1 MHAGYEKSTEVGI
14 SLFQRKSSSYIST
27 PRDNPYAGSTLW
39 VRQVPD
45 QLTVVPSSVLPVV
58 SEEGESEASCSSG
71 TSIFCEGATRVCA
84 ISEEASCKSGVHG
97 IVELQLS
104 TAATVSGPTVAV
116 PFILDTGSQ
125 YNVISIAVLNILQ
138 LKFPGIDIVRP
149 ANFSVG
155 MANQTIAP
163 VLGITMA
170 IDVMITSGAAGPL
183 RLGGIEFVV
192 VNGTS
197 DLLLLGHS
205 TMIKRFGIDRR

>member
-71 TSIFCEGATRVCA
+71 TSILEVLCEGTARVCA

-97 IVELQLS
+97 IVHT
-104 TAATVSGPTVAV
+104 TAEYSSNCVRSYCCRS
-116 PFILDTGSQ
+116 FHTGYREPVQRDQHGSF
-125 YNVISIAVLNILQ
+125 
-138 LKFPGIDIVRP
+138 K
-149 ANFSVG
+149 
-155 MANQTIAP
+155 QT
-163 VLGITMA
+163 
-170 IDVMITSGAAGPL
+170 
-183 RLGGIEFVV
+183 
-192 VNGTS
+192 
-197 DLLLLGHS
+197 
-205 TMIKRFGIDRR
+205 